1 MAEMNQEKT
10 MKKLTKRSLP
20 PEIKVS
26 VKAVMDKKGEEILVL
41 DLRGISSFTDYF
53 LLMNGNSSR
62 QNLALYE
69 GVEEELKKV
78 NVRPLSVEG
87 KEHGEWILMD
97 YGSFIVHVFSKQA
110 REYYSLE
117 KLWGD
122 APKISF

>member
-1 MAEMNQEKT
+1 MAEVNQEKT
-10 MKKLTKRSLP
+10 RKKLTKRSLP

-26 VKAVMDKKGEEILVL
+26 VKAVQAKKGEEILVL
-41 DLRGISSFTDYF
+41 DLREISSFTDYF

-62 QNLALYE
+62 QNHALYE
-69 GVEEELKKV
+69 GIEEELKKV
-78 NVRPLSVEG
+78 NVRPLSLEG